1 MSPNW
6 LRWHALLGA
15 VPLAGYLLVH
25 LVGQVLSL
33 SGSPLQRWLQDL
45 LERSPLALSL
55 ELLLVYAPLAG
66 HAALGAWRVGRSPSV
81 PATAALDTAALDA
94 AAPDAHWPTP
104 WGTALQRLSAL
115 ALLVFLVLHVWQFEG
130 RLWAGELRRA
140 DFFPVLCA
148 SLSSTALGG
157 VPLVALGYLFG
168 VAAASVHLAQGLY
181 HAALSWGVVAPA
193 RRARLGRAC
202 VLGGITLF
210 AAGAAIIIQIATGAV
225 LPSW

>member
-6 LRWHALLGA
+6 LRWQALLGA
-15 VPLAGYLLVH
+15 VPLAGYLLLH

-55 ELLLVYAPLAG
+55 ELVLVYAPLAG
-66 HAALGAWRVGRSPSV
+66 HAALGVWRVAGHSPNQPGAS
-81 PATAALDTAALDA
+81 
-94 AAPDAHWPTP
+94 APDGNWPVS
-104 WGTALQRLSAL
+104 WGPALQRLSAL
-115 ALLVFLVLHVWQFEG
+115 VLFVFLVLHVWQFEG
-130 RLWAGELRRA
+130 RLWSGELRRA

-181 HAALSWGVVAPA
+181 HASLSWGLVAPA
-193 RRARLGRAC
+193 QRARLGRAC
-202 VLGGITLF
+202 VLGGIVLF
-210 AAGAAIIIQIATGAV
+210 AAGAGIIIDLATGSV
-225 LPSW
+225 LPSL

>member
-6 LRWHALLGA
+6 LRWHSLLGA
-15 VPLAGYLLVH
+15 VPLAGYLLLH

-33 SGSPLQRWLQDL
+33 SGSPLQRGFQDL

-66 HAALGAWRVGRSPSV
+66 HALLGLWRAAGRSRS
-81 PATAALDTAALDA
+81 AAGA
-94 AAPDAHWPTP
+94 AAADGNWPVP
-104 WGTALQRLSAL
+104 WGNTLQRLSAL

-130 RLWAGELRRA
+130 RLWSGELRRA

-148 SLSSTALGG
+148 SLSSTAFGG
-157 VPLVALGYLFG
+157 VPLVALGYLLG
-168 VAAASVHLAQGLY
+168 VAAASTHLAQGLY
-181 HAALSWGVVAPA
+181 HAGLSYGVVSPA
-193 RRARLGRAC
+193 RRERLGRVC

-210 AAGAAIIIQIATGAV
+210 AAGALIIIELATGSV
-225 LPSW
+225 LPSL

>member
-6 LRWHALLGA
+6 LRWHSLLGA
-15 VPLAGYLLVH
+15 VPLAGYLLLH

-33 SGSPLQRWLQDL
+33 SGSPLQRRLQDL

-55 ELLLVYAPLAG
+55 ELMLVYVPLAA
-66 HAALGAWRVGRSPSV
+66 HAALGLWRVRSPSL
-81 PATAALDTAALDA
+81 PAGAERDGN
-94 AAPDAHWPTP
+94 WPVS
-104 WGTALQRLSAL
+104 WGNALQRLSAL

-148 SLSSTALGG
+148 SLSSTAFGG

-181 HAALSWGVVAPA
+181 HASLSWGLVAPA
-193 RRARLGRAC
+193 RRQRLGRAC
-202 VLGGITLF
+202 VLGGFTLF
-210 AAGAAIIIQIATGAV
+210 AAGALIIIDLATGSV
-225 LPSW
+225 LPAL

>member
-6 LRWHALLGA
+6 LRWQALLGA
-15 VPLAGYLLVH
+15 VPLAGYLLLH

-66 HAALGAWRVGRSPSV
+66 HAALGVWRVAGRSPSLPGAAV
-81 PATAALDTAALDA
+81 PDGN
-94 AAPDAHWPTP
+94 WPGP
-104 WGTALQRLSAL
+104 WGSVLQRLSAL
-115 ALLVFLVLHVWQFEG
+115 ALLVFLILHVWQFEG
-130 RLWAGELRRA
+130 RLWSGELRRA

-157 VPLVALGYLFG
+157 VPLVAIGYLLG
-168 VAAASVHLAQGLY
+168 VAAASLHLAQGLY
-181 HAALSWGVVAPA
+181 HAGLSWGVVAPA
-193 RRARLGRAC
+193 RRERLGRAC
-202 VLGGITLF
+202 ALGGIVLF
-210 AAGAAIIIQIATGAV
+210 AAGALIIIDLATGSV
-225 LPSW
+225 LPSL

>member
-6 LRWHALLGA
+6 LRWHTLLGA

-25 LVGQVLSL
+25 LVGQLLSL
-33 SGSPLQRWLQDL
+33 SGSPLQRGLQDL

-66 HAALGAWRVGRSPSV
+66 HALLGSWRVARRSP
-81 PATAALDTAALDA
+81 TAPGA
-94 AAPDAHWPTP
+94 AAPDGNWPVP
-104 WGTALQRLSAL
+104 WGNTLQRLSAL

-130 RLWAGELRRA
+130 RLWSGELRRA

-148 SLSSTALGG
+148 SLSSTAFGG

-181 HAALSWGVVAPA
+181 HAGLSWGVVAPA
-193 RRARLGRAC
+193 RRERLGRAC

-210 AAGAAIIIQIATGAV
+210 AAGALIIIELATGSL
-225 LPSW
+225 LPSL

>member
-6 LRWHALLGA
+6 PRWHTLLGA

-25 LVGQVLSL
+25 FVGQVLSL
-33 SGSPLQRWLQDL
+33 NGSPLQRALQDL

-66 HAALGAWRVGRSPSV
+66 HAALGVWRVAGRAPGVARAAV
-81 PATAALDTAALDA
+81 PDGN
-94 AAPDAHWPTP
+94 WPVP
-104 WGTALQRLSAL
+104 WGSALQRVSAL
-115 ALLVFLVLHVWQFEG
+115 ALLVFLSLHVWQFEG
-130 RLWAGELRRA
+130 RLWSGELRRA

-181 HAALSWGVVAPA
+181 HAGLSWGMVAPA
-193 RRARLGRAC
+193 RRERLGRAC

-210 AAGAAIIIQIATGAV
+210 GAGAWIIIELATGSA
-225 LPSW
+225 LPWL

>member
-6 LRWHALLGA
+6 LRWQALLGA
-15 VPLAGYLLVH
+15 VPLAGYLLLH

-33 SGSPLQRWLQDL
+33 SGSPLQRRLQDL

-55 ELLLVYAPLAG
+55 ELVLVYAPLAA
-66 HAALGAWRVGRSPSV
+66 HAVLGLWRVSGRPPSP
-81 PATAALDTAALDA
+81 PAG
-94 AAPDAHWPTP
+94 AAPDGNWPVS
-104 WGTALQRLSAL
+104 WGNSLQRLSAL

-181 HAALSWGVVAPA
+181 HASLSWGLVAPA
-193 RRARLGRAC
+193 RRERLGRAC

-210 AAGAAIIIQIATGAV
+210 ATGALIIIDLATGSV